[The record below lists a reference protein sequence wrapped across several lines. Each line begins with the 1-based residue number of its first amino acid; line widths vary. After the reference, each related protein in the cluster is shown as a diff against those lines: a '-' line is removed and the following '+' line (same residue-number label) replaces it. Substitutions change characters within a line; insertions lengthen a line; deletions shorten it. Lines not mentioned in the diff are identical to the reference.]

1 MIEIKFR
8 KIDEKENELK
18 FKFKIYWF
26 FKILK
31 KNLLILYIK
40 FCL

>member
-31 KNLLILYIK
+31 KKKSFNIIY
-40 FCL
+40 